1 MAATA
6 ELARTVFL
14 RGARVVCEGSG
25 EGPYARFEGR
35 IAAAHEGVLHLN
47 LLGGRNADHLCG
59 VGEDLGLQVVAPHGW
74 FAARGQRIHNVVP
87 GGITLKLTGSPSRV
101 ERREYLRVRSHLPV
115 RWDRVREDE
124 VEDRAASLRA
134 NRQDTGENAPLV
146 PGIADPDAARV
157 IAALIARVEELE
169 DKVARLMVQSAGVK
183 GTEDTVIDISGS
195 GMRIITETDL
205 RIGDTIDAM
214 VRFEEGR
221 EVRLIGCVTRV
232 DPPNYGR
239 TSPSA
244 AFRFVHIDSRDREF
258 IIRYTFRE
266 HRRQLRESLV

>member
-14 RGARVVCEGSG
+14 RGARVVCEGQG

-59 VGEDLGLQVVAPHGW
+59 VGDDLGLQVVAPHGW

-101 ERREYLRVRSHLPV
+101 ERREYLRVRCHLPT
-115 RWDRVREDE
+115 RWDRVREEE
-124 VEDRAASLRA
+124 VDDRAALLHA
-134 NRQDTGENAPLV
+134 NRQDTGETAPVV

-157 IAALIARVEELE
+157 IAALIARVEDLE
-169 DKVARLMVQSAGVK
+169 AKVIRLMAQTTAGK
-183 GTEDTVIDISGS
+183 GAEDTAIDISGS
-195 GMRIITETDL
+195 GMRILTESDL
-205 RIGDTIDAM
+205 HVGDTVDAT
-214 VRFEEGR
+214 VRFAEGR
-221 EVRLIGCVTRV
+221 EVRMIGQVTRI

-244 AFRFVHIDSRDREF
+244 ALRFVHIDSRDREF

>member
-6 ELARTVFL
+6 ELARTVFI
-14 RGARVVCEGSG
+14 RGARVVCEGQA

-47 LLGGRNADHLCG
+47 LLGGRNADHLCN
-59 VGEDLGLQVVAPHGW
+59 VGDDLGIQVVAPHGW
-74 FAARGQRIHNVVP
+74 FSARGQRIHNVVP

-101 ERREYLRVRSHLPV
+101 ERREYLRVRCHLPTC
-115 RWDRVREDE
+115 WERVREDE
-124 VEDRAASLRA
+124 LDERAAALRA
-134 NRQDTGENAPLV
+134 GRVDTGENAPVV

-157 IAALIARVEELE
+157 IATLIARVEELE
-169 DKVARLMVQSAGVK
+169 EKVARLTAAAEGADGS
-183 GTEDTVIDISGS
+183 EDTVIDLSGS
-195 GMRIITETDL
+195 GMRILTDSDL
-205 RIGDTIDAM
+205 RLGDTIEAK

-221 EVRLIGCVTRV
+221 EVRLIAQVTRI